1 MSSRHLIR
9 SCLGII
15 LVSAASCAG
24 GSASTESGALKPG
37 RITEPRINT
46 AGQLRFSAP
55 SRRFD
60 FRIEVPIDEQGRAD
74 VTGMRVMG
82 NMPNTTREDIAS
94 WLSRATFYPARQDG
108 VPVRGVFKM
117 QLRNR

>member
-1 MSSRHLIR
+1 VACARSS
-9 SCLGII
+9 G
-15 LVSAASCAG
+15 ATD
-24 GSASTESGALKPG
+24 GSAPKPG

-46 AGQLRFSAP
+46 AGQLRFTTTA
-55 SRRFD
+55 RRFD
-60 FRIEVPIDEQGRAD
+60 FRIEVPVDEQGRAD

-94 WLSRATFYPARQDG
+94 WLSRATFHPARQDG

-117 QLRNR
+117 HLRNR